1 MRRHILGTLALLSL
15 VVALLLTIWP
25 QPDYEVYH
33 AGACRLGLFL
43 TALWLAYPQII
54 DLPLW
59 IVGSVPLLL
68 LLLTVRPKWFLVALP
83 IFILLL
89 IFRPRKRSGVRGSAR

>member
-43 TALWLAYPQII
+43 TALWLGLSADHRPARF
-54 DLPLW
+54 
-59 IVGSVPLLL
+59 GS
-68 LLLTVRPKWFLVALP
+68 
-83 IFILLL
+83 
-89 IFRPRKRSGVRGSAR
+89 SAPSRCSCFS